1 MDADGK
7 VKKSEEAYNQKLAGV
22 VSTNPNITI
31 GPQTATSI
39 RLALSGK
46 IPVIVTN
53 INGDIKIGD
62 SITSSMLSGIGMKPD
77 VSAPVIGK
85 AIQTFTGNQT
95 SCSEI
100 DSLSDISFPED
111 DGKNINAPCFK
122 MKVSA
127 LSEST
132 QETITRSYGLTN
144 SDYLYIGK
152 ILALSSLS
160 WSDSSDLLA
169 SLDSVNLSYDKAV
182 NVIDGDLSYQIDRLN
197 QSDPVVKIANK
208 ETKNIKAY
216 SSLVAGKIRAGA
228 LIASEIATQN
238 LFAAR
243 AQIDSLTSKTILA
256 TSSISSPTVK
266 TNKIET
272 DIISPLSN
280 NGVTFE
286 LSDSSNSAVV
296 VKNRDKNQ
304 EVAKIDSNGDI
315 STQGNISSH
324 DASVSGQLTANNL
337 ASNTLTSTDATV
349 SGTLHAG
356 HLIADNIDGLSDKV
370 ATLAGQ
376 ILKSKPSTNSLLTAL
391 DGLTPLASVSA
402 QFGTFYEGLLSLG
415 ASTFGNI
422 SVIDQLSIGTTF
434 TFSQN
439 SINTLGTTLEIQP
452 LRQGAV
458 SFLAGLIFI
467 DSDGKLTVSEDAEFK
482 KNLAVKGKLYANII
496 SPLADGDVQVELPST
511 PSHDSSFV
519 IKDSSSSAVLSVN
532 NRGDISASGSG
543 RFAQDIEAKQGIF
556 SKLNFNIV
564 GQAIASGDFTAT
576 ASGSAGTAVLKA
588 NTAELTVIDPLVTR
602 DSLIYITPAN
612 NTNNKVLYLM
622 RQTPNTS
629 DGPIGSFTVGVSQVL
644 PSDTLFNWLIVN

>member
-1 MDADGK
+1 M
-7 VKKSEEAYNQKLAGV
+7 
-22 VSTNPNITI
+22 
-31 GPQTATSI
+31 
-39 RLALSGK
+39 
-46 IPVIVTN
+46 
-53 INGDIKIGD
+53 
-62 SITSSMLSGIGMKPD
+62 
-77 VSAPVIGK
+77 
-85 AIQTFTGNQT
+85 
-95 SCSEI
+95 
-100 DSLSDISFPED
+100 
-111 DGKNINAPCFK
+111 
-122 MKVSA
+122 
-127 LSEST
+127 
-132 QETITRSYGLTN
+132 
-144 SDYLYIGK
+144 
-152 ILALSSLS
+152 
-160 WSDSSDLLA
+160 
-169 SLDSVNLSYDKAV
+169 
-182 NVIDGDLSYQIDRLN
+182 
-197 QSDPVVKIANK
+197 
-208 ETKNIKAY
+208 
-216 SSLVAGKIRAGA
+216 
-228 LIASEIATQN
+228 
-238 LFAAR
+238 
-243 AQIDSLTSKTILA
+243 
-256 TSSISSPTVK
+256 
-266 TNKIET
+266 
-272 DIISPLSN
+272 
-280 NGVTFE
+280 
-286 LSDSSNSAVV
+286 
-296 VKNRDKNQ
+296 
-304 EVAKIDSNGDI
+304 
-315 STQGNISSH
+315 
-324 DASVSGQLTANNL
+324 
-337 ASNTLTSTDATV
+337 
-349 SGTLHAG
+349 
-356 HLIADNIDGLSDKV
+356 SDKV